1 MERFLFVTVAIP
13 THNRAEFLRECLRSL
28 VAQDYP
34 RRRYEIV
41 VVDDAS
47 TDSTPQVVAEFD
59 AVRHLRQPRGWLNAA
74 RNAAIDGARGD
85 VVAFLDDD
93 VVAPRS
99 WLAALAGGVTANP
112 AAGCFGGA
120 IRLRLEGRVP
130 RHCGR
135 HELGE
140 SEFDLGEMTHETEF
154 VWGANMAVTRSA
166 LELAGPFDESLPWLP
181 NEELEWQQRL
191 RAAGGSIVYLPDA
204 WVWHRRSPDD
214 DRMRIPA
221 LFRRHFARGRGQAVF
236 FAAAGRPL
244 RARDGLARIPRRLAH
259 AVGRRCWWGLFE
271 AAGQLGFAWGAVRQ
285 TLRGR

>member
-1 MERFLFVTVAIP
+1 LFVSVAIP
-13 THNRAEFLRECLRSL
+13 TYNRAGFLRGCLRSL

-34 RRRYEIV
+34 QARYEII
-41 VVDDAS
+41 VVDDES
-47 TDSTPQVVAEFD
+47 TDSTPQVVAEFA
-59 AVRHLRQPRGWLNAA
+59 AVRSVRRPRSWLNAA
-74 RNAAIDGARGD
+74 RNTAIEAARGD

-99 WLAALAGGVTANP
+99 WLTALAAGVAANP
-112 AAGCFGGA
+112 TAGCFGGA
-120 IRLRLEGRVP
+120 IRLQLEGRVP

-135 HELGE
+135 HEIGE
-140 SEFDLGEMTHETEF
+140 SELDLGETAHESEF
-154 VWGANMAVTRSA
+154 VWGANMAVTQSA
-166 LELAGPFDESLPWLP
+166 VELAGPFNESWPWLP

-204 WVWHRRSPDD
+204 WVWHRRSSDD
-214 DRMRIPA
+214 ARMRIPA
-221 LFRRHFARGRGQAVF
+221 LFQRHFARGRGQALF

-259 AVGRRCWWGLFE
+259 AVGRRCWWGAFE

-285 TLRGR
+285 NLRGR